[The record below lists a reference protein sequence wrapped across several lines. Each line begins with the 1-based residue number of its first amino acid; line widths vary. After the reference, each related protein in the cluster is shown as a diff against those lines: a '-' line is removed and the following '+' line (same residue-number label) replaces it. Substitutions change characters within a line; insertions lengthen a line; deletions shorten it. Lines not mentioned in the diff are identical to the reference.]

1 MKYQQNQKIVEAI
14 YDKGDSNPYLD
25 AMPDLLPREQF
36 LQTVQSFP
44 ALPHNLSELSAEQR
58 RMELQAVQ
66 GLYIPL
72 DYSYVLYDALYRA
85 CRSSYQCKSIIDEV
99 RATNSLFAGN
109 QVASPFTTAPA
120 SGAILGVP
128 GVGKTNCVRRCL
140 ATMPQVITHKEWR
153 GSKFLAKQ
161 VLYLLI
167 ECPADCSIKTLGYS
181 IIAAIND
188 AAGSEIKPSTSAN
201 ISTIA
206 TQIKILCLTYHVGL
220 IVVDEIQNVVQTSK
234 KSNQTKA
241 LLRFLLELTNDTAT
255 AVMFVGTPQAEE
267 LFQRQEHLKRR
278 TRGMRLLPFKPDGTY
293 LRFLNEIWKYQ
304 YTYQQAELTDV
315 ISNKLYDLSGG
326 IPAYIIKLFSEVQA
340 YCLLNGIRCINEKI
354 LQQTADILA
363 IKVPRH
369 YSGGTYISDFAPMCD
384 NAAVPEPQVLDE
396 ASQDVVPRLYANK
409 RGRKTVQRDD
419 GDLIVMARQSLTSQ
433 VLCKAGLVEVW
444 ND

>member
-1 MKYQQNQKIVEAI
+1 MKYQQGQKIVDAI
-14 YDKGDSNPYLD
+14 YDKERSNPYLD

-36 LQTVQSFP
+36 LQMVQSFT
-44 ALPHNLSELSAEQR
+44 ALPHNLPELTPEQR

-66 GLYIPL
+66 GIFVPL
-72 DYSYVLYDALYRA
+72 DYSYLLYDALYRA
-85 CRSSYQCKSIIDEV
+85 CRSSYQCKSTVDEV
-99 RATNSLFAGN
+99 RATNSIFAGHDAG
-109 QVASPFTTAPA
+109 VSFATSPA

-140 ATMPQVITHKEWR
+140 ATMPQVITHTNWH
-153 GSKFLAKQ
+153 GTKFLAKQ

-181 IIAAIND
+181 IIAAINA
-188 AAGSEIKPSTSAN
+188 AAGIDIKPSTSAN
-201 ISTIA
+201 NSTIV

-278 TRGMRLLPFKPDGTY
+278 TRGLRLLPFKPDGTY
-293 LRFLNEIWKYQ
+293 LRFLTAFWRYQ
-304 YTYQQAELTDV
+304 YTYQQAELTDS

-326 IPAYIIKLFSEVQA
+326 IPAYIVKLFSEAQA
-340 YCLLNGIRCINEKI
+340 YCLLDGVGCINEKV
-354 LQQTADILA
+354 LQHVADILA

-369 YSGGTYISDFAPMCD
+369 YSGGTYISDFAPCGPTEI
-384 NAAVPEPQVLDE
+384 PEPQEQDE
-396 ASQDVVPRLYANK
+396 VSQKMVPRLYANK

-419 GDLIVMARQSLTSQ
+419 GDLIVMARQSLTLQ
-433 VLCKAGLVEVW
+433 VLYKAGLVEVW